1 MEIKEKTV
9 EDLNIAVI
17 SNKGSLETAKIL
29 FAKLSGWIET
39 EEGEVSGDPFMIF
52 YKLPEDI
59 NDEELLYDVGMPTTE
74 LMTGN
79 DLVNTAVMIEHKVL
93 YAVHQGKRDNIIN
106 TYRAIAQYADENNY
120 DIIGSPKEVYIKGFL
135 DNDDDKL
142 TEVQLPVIKM

>member
-93 YAVHQGKRDNIIN
+93 YGVHQGKRDNIIN

>member
-1 MEIKEKTV
+1 MEIKEKTI

-17 SNKGSLETAKIL
+17 SNKGSLESAKIL

-39 EEGEVSGDPFMIF
+39 EDGEVAGNPFMIF

-59 NDEELLYDVGMPTTE
+59 EDQELLYDVGMPTRE

-93 YAVHQGKRDNIIN
+93 SAVHKGKRDDIIN
-106 TYRAIAQYADENNY
+106 TYRAIAKYADENNY
-120 DIIGSPKEVYIKGFL
+120 DIIGSPKEVFLKGFL
-135 DNDDDKL
+135 ENNDEKL

>member
-1 MEIKEKTV
+1 MEIKEKTI

-29 FAKLSGWIET
+29 FAKLSGWIES
-39 EEGEVSGDPFMIF
+39 EEGEMVGNPFMIF
-52 YKLPEDI
+52 YKLPE
-59 NDEELLYDVGMPTTE
+59 NVKDEELLYDVGMPTKD

-93 YAVHQGKRDNIIN
+93 YAVHKGKREDIIK
-106 TYRAIAQYADENNY
+106 TYRAIANYADENNY

-135 DNDDDKL
+135 EDNDEKL